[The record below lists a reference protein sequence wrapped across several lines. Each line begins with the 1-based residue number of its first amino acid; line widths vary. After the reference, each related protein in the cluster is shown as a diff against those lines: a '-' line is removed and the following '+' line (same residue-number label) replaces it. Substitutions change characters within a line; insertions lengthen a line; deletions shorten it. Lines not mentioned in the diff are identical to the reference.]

1 MGDSGVRGRGCDAPM
16 RRLAPAALSAAVV
29 VVVLGALS
37 GEALTAG
44 VGFGHAGVSGYAVS
58 NVGYGLGGET
68 SAVHSVSFD
77 LDRAPQGEVRVR
89 LRAADPWT
97 TCEVEEAHAS
107 CAVGAVRLLDVDR
120 LDVVAASS

>member
-1 MGDSGVRGRGCDAPM
+1 M

-29 VVVLGALS
+29 AVVLGALS
-37 GEALTAG
+37 GEALTAGAPAG

-58 NVGYGLGGET
+58 NVGYGLCGET
-68 SAVHSVSFD
+68 SAVHVVSFD

-97 TCEVEEAHAS
+97 TCEVEEAHAF